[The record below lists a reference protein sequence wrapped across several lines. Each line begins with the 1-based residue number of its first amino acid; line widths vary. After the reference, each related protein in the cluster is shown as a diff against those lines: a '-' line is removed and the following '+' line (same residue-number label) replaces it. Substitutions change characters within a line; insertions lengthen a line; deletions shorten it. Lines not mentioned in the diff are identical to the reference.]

1 MKGKLLNETLDIIVW
16 RQNGDQVIG
25 PSQLAER
32 AIWRELYWKSSPPL
46 DSIKYRDPRSRT
58 MIAGAMPKWQQYSHR
73 SPVVMVILFGALIWW
88 GVHSAPSHQPQG
100 HNVWAITWMIVLG
113 LGFIGSG
120 IWFWKR
126 LIKEFNYDRR
136 TFTFNTLANSEPQVR
151 DVSAIEEVGEW
162 TGRGG
167 PLGYCIKFRDGAK
180 LYLQNGVSNA
190 AALAERLR
198 YDLGSSASERSATER
213 RRPVHLAFMLFI
225 AICAGWLASVATSK
239 LLHRL
244 SPEISRT
251 EFLSE
256 VEQRH
261 VAKVVISDRVLIN
274 GTSSTRG
281 AFRVRMPVDDVM
293 VNELR
298 SRGVVVEFETSSDLI
313 P

>member
-1 MKGKLLNETLDIIVW
+1 
-16 RQNGDQVIG
+16 
-25 PSQLAER
+25 
-32 AIWRELYWKSSPPL
+32 
-46 DSIKYRDPRSRT
+46 
-58 MIAGAMPKWQQYSHR
+58 MIAGTMPKWQQYSHR
-73 SPVVMVILFGALIWW
+73 SPVVTVILCGAFIWW
-88 GVHSAPSHQPQG
+88 GFHYAPSHQPQG
-100 HNVWAITWMIVLG
+100 RNVWALWMIVLG
-113 LGFIGSG
+113 LGFLGSG
-120 IWFWKR
+120 FWFWKR
-126 LIKEFNYDRR
+126 LIKEFNYDGR
-136 TFTFNTLANSEPQVR
+136 TLTFSTLASSETQVR

-167 PLGYCIKFRDGAK
+167 SLGYCIKFRDGAK

-198 YDLGSSASERSATER
+198 YDLGSSASERSATASR
-213 RRPVHLAFMLFI
+213 HPVHLALMLFI
-225 AICAGWLASVATSK
+225 AIGAGLLASVATSK

-244 SPEISRT
+244 PPEISRT

-274 GTSSTRG
+274 GTSSARG
-281 AFRVRMPVDDVM
+281 AFRVKMPVDDVM

-298 SRGVVVEFETSSDLI
+298 SRGVVVEFASSSDLI

>member
-1 MKGKLLNETLDIIVW
+1 
-16 RQNGDQVIG
+16 
-25 PSQLAER
+25 
-32 AIWRELYWKSSPPL
+32 
-46 DSIKYRDPRSRT
+46 

-126 LIKEFNYDRR
+126 LIKEFNYDGR

>member
-1 MKGKLLNETLDIIVW
+1 VGI
-16 RQNGDQVIG
+16 
-25 PSQLAER
+25 PFCSFAS
-32 AIWRELYWKSSPPL
+32 A
-46 DSIKYRDPRSRT
+46 
-58 MIAGAMPKWQQYSHR
+58 AGAQR
-73 SPVVMVILFGALIWW
+73 L
-88 GVHSAPSHQPQG
+88 
-100 HNVWAITWMIVLG
+100 AITWTIVLG

-120 IWFWKR
+120 FWFWKR
-126 LIKEFNYDRR
+126 LIKEFNYDGR
-136 TFTFNTLANSEPQVR
+136 TFTFNTLASSETQVR

-167 PLGYCIKFRDGAK
+167 PLGYCVKFRDGAK
-180 LYLQNGVSNA
+180 LYLQNGVSNS
-190 AALAERLR
+190 AALADRLL

-225 AICAGWLASVATSK
+225 AICAGLLASVATSK

-244 SPEISRT
+244 PPEISRT

-281 AFRVRMPVDDVM
+281 AFRVTMPVDELM

-298 SRGVVVEFETSSDLI
+298 SRGVVVEFETSSDLT

>member
-1 MKGKLLNETLDIIVW
+1 MKQPMAAFSW
-16 RQNGDQVIG
+16 
-25 PSQLAER
+25 
-32 AIWRELYWKSSPPL
+32 SS
-46 DSIKYRDPRSRT
+46 T
-58 MIAGAMPKWQQYSHR
+58 
-73 SPVVMVILFGALIWW
+73 
-88 GVHSAPSHQPQG
+88 
-100 HNVWAITWMIVLG
+100 
-113 LGFIGSG
+113 
-120 IWFWKR
+120 
-126 LIKEFNYDRR
+126 EFNYDRR
-136 TFTFNTLANSEPQVR
+136 TFTFNTLGSSETQVR
-151 DVSAIEEVGEW
+151 DVSAIEEVDEW

-167 PLGYCIKFRDGAK
+167 PLGYWIKFRDGTK

-198 YDLGSSASERSATER
+198 CDLGSSASKRSATER

-225 AICAGWLASVATSK
+225 AIFAGLLASVATSR

-244 SPEISRT
+244 PPEISRT

-261 VAKVVISDRVLIN
+261 VANVVIRDRVLIN

-281 AFRVRMPVDDVM
+281 AFRVRMPVGDAM
-293 VNELR
+293 VDELR